1 MYFCRCPQ
9 KFKTSIANDETFV
22 NQISEIVG
30 GSIAGLV
37 LVIFT
42 MVITIYCC
50 KKGKCSCC
58 KNSTVVEENEMYGA
72 PQDYDEYDKDNYQT
86 KVIDDN
92 YMYYDS

>member
-1 MYFCRCPQ
+1 MKHFLALEL
-9 KFKTSIANDETFV
+9 S
-22 NQISEIVG
+22 SEEVC
-30 GSIAGLV
+30 
-37 LVIFT
+37 